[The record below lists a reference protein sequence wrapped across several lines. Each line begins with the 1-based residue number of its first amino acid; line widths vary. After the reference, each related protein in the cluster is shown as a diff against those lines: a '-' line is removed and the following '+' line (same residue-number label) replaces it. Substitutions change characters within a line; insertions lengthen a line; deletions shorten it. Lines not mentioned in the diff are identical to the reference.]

1 MPTYG
6 ANRPEQMANPSYW
19 SDGTDELE
27 LIWGADSTVA
37 TLRMIFAGE
46 SRRMRLTV
54 AQLDTLRAF
63 LNANI
68 E

>member
-1 MPTYG
+1 MPTYS
-6 ANRPEQMANPSYW
+6 ANRPEQMANPAYW

-27 LIWGADSTVA
+27 LLWSADNTVA
-37 TLRMIFAGE
+37 TLRMIHNGE
-46 SRRMRLTV
+46 SRRLKLTI